1 VLARFAATAFT
12 FVLASSPASAQVILS
27 FGAGGIVPWEGDG
40 GYSIV
45 GSVGSTAFSEHTR
58 FDLEFEYRSQD
69 LKVDLTDLDPGTG
82 VVKLPVDT
90 YDLRAVFR
98 FVFNPGGLSPYLGFG
113 AGLKLISLDDRALKS
128 AAGVPDSF
136 LSTRSY
142 GVSGGLL
149 GLFGV
154 EFPFVS
160 DTLAVFV
167 EARADYA
174 WEFTDGVSAVL
185 NNGHAGAFSGMGG
198 LRLTF

>member
-1 VLARFAATAFT
+1 MLARFAATAFA
-12 FVLASSPASAQVILS
+12 FVLASSPADADKILS
-27 FGAGGIVPWEGDG
+27 FGAGGVVPWEGDG

-45 GSVGSTAFSEHTR
+45 GSIGYTPFSEHTR
-58 FDLEFEYRSQD
+58 LALEFEYRSQD
-69 LKVDLTDLDPGTG
+69 IKIDLRDLDPSAG

-113 AGLKLISLDDRALKS
+113 GGLKLISLDDRALKS

-136 LSTRSY
+136 LSTKSY

-149 GLFGV
+149 GLLGL
-154 EFPFVS
+154 EFPFVAG
-160 DTLAVFV
+160 TLAVFV

-174 WEFTDGVSAVL
+174 WEFTDGVGAVL
-185 NNGHAGAFSGMGG
+185 NNGHAGAFTGMGG